1 MLSNQQKR
9 LKIVMVLAN
18 HSYPADPRVRNEAE
32 TLSSAGHEL
41 TVLAPR
47 AKKQAFSEAIKG
59 VRVLRYPA
67 PLNASGTIG
76 YALEFAYVTIAA
88 ILGVLFVWARHGLDV
103 VHVHNPPDTL
113 FMAGLIPKLFGKKLV
128 YDHHDLAPELYLSKF
143 EREGGFLHSMLLLL
157 EKFSAKAANRL
168 ITVNQSYQCSDSER
182 NGVKPERITV
192 VRNAPPTSH
201 LAPVVP
207 DSELRKRAG
216 ILAGYLGS
224 IAHQDGVDHMIKAL
238 HHVESDFAFH
248 DWYAVIVGASDDFRP
263 LIDLAEDLGIR
274 EKLWFTGYQPESE
287 WRRLLA
293 TVDICFVPDPA
304 NALNDK
310 STMIKMM
317 DYMALGKPVVAYA
330 LTENKV
336 SGGDAALYAEPSEPI
351 DLAKQFM
358 RLVENEA
365 LRADMGQ
372 RGKDRIRETL
382 AWEYSAKN
390 LLKLYHT
397 L

>member
-1 MLSNQQKR
+1 L
-9 LKIVMVLAN
+9 
-18 HSYPADPRVRNEAE
+18 
-32 TLSSAGHEL
+32 
-41 TVLAPR
+41 
-47 AKKQAFSEAIKG
+47 
-59 VRVLRYPA
+59 
-67 PLNASGTIG
+67 
-76 YALEFAYVTIAA
+76 
-88 ILGVLFVWARHGLDV
+88 
-103 VHVHNPPDTL
+103 
-113 FMAGLIPKLFGKKLV
+113 
-128 YDHHDLAPELYLSKF
+128 
-143 EREGGFLHSMLLLL
+143 
-157 EKFSAKAANRL
+157 SAKAANRL

-192 VRNAPPTSH
+192 VRNAPAISH
-201 LAPVVP
+201 LAPVEP
-207 DSELRKRAG
+207 DGELRQRAG

-238 HHVESDFAFH
+238 HHVENDFGFH

-263 LIDLAEDLGIR
+263 LSQLAEDLGIR
-274 EKLWFTGYQPESE
+274 DKLWFTGYQPEAE
-287 WRRLLA
+287 WRRLIA

-304 NALNDK
+304 SPLNDK

-330 LTENKV
+330 LTENRV
-336 SGGDAALYAEPSEPI
+336 SGGDAALYALPSEPK

-365 LRADMGQ
+365 LREDMGR
-372 RGKDRIRETL
+372 RGKNLIREKL

-390 LLKLYHT
+390 LLKLYQS